1 MKHTLAST
9 APGNTRRPP
18 LLLLG
23 IASGL
28 SPFGMA
34 IIVPAMNSIA
44 EHYDASLSMVQFV
57 VSAYLFG
64 LATAQPFM
72 GYLCDRFGRRRVML
86 WGFLVFV
93 FASLVCAI
101 TPTLELLIAARY
113 LQAVGTSAGTVASRA
128 ILRDTCEGNDLATAM
143 SYIAAAMGAAPVLA
157 PILGG
162 FLVTQASVDA
172 LFISTAAIGLIV
184 LLAMLLRLP
193 ETLVKGAPQ
202 PEARGLVANYG
213 VLLRSPSFLGN
224 TFLFGFIQGSF
235 FSFLAVGAAY
245 FHDSYAMSAE
255 AFGLIWGLMA
265 TAFVVGATLGA
276 RLTRRIGS
284 ARVVGASVVLSVLT
298 GIALLLFA
306 SAEPV
311 PILAV
316 LVPLALLMVFSGTIT
331 PGAMAGAIHHH
342 ANMAGTASGLSSA
355 TGLVISGSFT
365 VVAGIV
371 YGGSFQ
377 PIAGLVAL
385 ACTLAAAGWLLAISG
400 GRKAGQQPR
409 HVRRTE

>member
-1 MKHTLAST
+1 VNDALTTT

-34 IIVPAMNSIA
+34 IIVPAMNNIA

-93 FASLVCAI
+93 LASLVCAI

-128 ILRDTCEGNDLATAM
+128 ILRDTCEGEELATAM
-143 SYIAAAMGAAPVLA
+143 SYVAAAMGAAPVIA

-162 FLVTQASVDA
+162 VIVTQASVDA
-172 LFISTAAIGLIV
+172 MFVSTAVIGLVV
-184 LLAMLLRLP
+184 LAAMLMRLP

-202 PEARGLVANYG
+202 TQVRGLVASYG
-213 VLLRSPSFLGN
+213 VLLRSRSFLGN

-245 FHDSYAMSAE
+245 FYDSYDMSAE
-255 AFGLIWGLMA
+255 VFGLIWGLMA
-265 TAFVVGATLGA
+265 VAYVVGATLGA
-276 RLTRRIGS
+276 RLTRHVGS
-284 ARVVGASVVLSVLT
+284 ARVVGSSVVLSVLT
-298 GIALLLFA
+298 GVALLLFT
-306 SAEPV
+306 SAEPL
-311 PILAV
+311 PILTI
-316 LVPLALLMVFSGTIT
+316 LLPLALLMVFSGMVT
-331 PGAMAGAIHHH
+331 PGAMAGAIRHHPD
-342 ANMAGTASGLSSA
+342 MAGTASGLSSA
-355 TGLVISGSFT
+355 AGLVISGAFT
-365 VVAGIV
+365 VVAGVV
-371 YGGSFQ
+371 YSGSFK

-385 ACTLAAAGWLLAISG
+385 ACTLAVASWLLAISG
-400 GRKAGQQPR
+400 ERNVSALSR
-409 HVRRTE
+409 RVRRTE

>member
-1 MKHTLAST
+1 MNNALATT
-9 APGNTRRPP
+9 APGSTRRPP

-44 EHYDASLSMVQFV
+44 EQYDASLATVQFV

-72 GYLCDRFGRRRVML
+72 GHLCDRFGRRRVML

-93 FASLVCAI
+93 VASLVCAI

-113 LQAVGTSAGTVASRA
+113 LQAVGTSAGTVAARA
-128 ILRDTCEGNDLATAM
+128 ILRDTCDGDALATAM

-172 LFISTAAIGLIV
+172 LFFSTAAIGLIV
-184 LLAMLLRLP
+184 LAAMLLRLP
-193 ETLVKGAPQ
+193 ETLIKGAHEPQ
-202 PEARGLVANYG
+202 ARGLFGNYG

-224 TFLFGFIQGSF
+224 TLLFGFIQGSF

-255 AFGLIWGLMA
+255 VFGLIWGLMA
-265 TAFVVGATLGA
+265 IAYVVGATLGA
-276 RLTRRIGS
+276 RLTRPVGS
-284 ARVVGASVVLSVLT
+284 ARIVGASVVLSVVT
-298 GIALLLFA
+298 GAVLLLLT
-306 SAEPV
+306 SEEPV
-311 PILAV
+311 PILTI
-316 LVPLALLMVFSGTIT
+316 LLPLALLMVFSGTIT
-331 PGAMAGAIHHH
+331 PGAMAGAIRYHPD
-342 ANMAGTASGLSSA
+342 MAGTASGLSSA
-355 TGLVISGSFT
+355 AGLVISGSFT
-365 VVAGIV
+365 VVAGVV
-371 YGGSFQ
+371 YRDSFE

-385 ACTLAAAGWLLAISG
+385 ACALAAAGWLLAMSG
-400 GRKAGQQPR
+400 TRKTSR
-409 HVRRTE
+409 